1 MDEASKIKVFLVDD
15 SPVIRKWIRTEVES
29 NSQIEV
35 VGEAGS
41 GEEAVEQAGRLQ
53 PDLVLMDIGLP
64 GMNGLEATRRLR
76 AEWPAMKVVILT
88 IYADPEYAQQAR
100 RWGACGY
107 LLKTAANLELASVL
121 QAVQRGEE
129 VF

>member
-1 MDEASKIKVFLVDD
+1 MLVDD
-15 SPVIRKWIRTEVES
+15 SPAIRKWIRTEVES
-29 NSQIEV
+29 SAQMEV
-35 VGEAGS
+35 AGEASS
-41 GEEAVEQAGRLQ
+41 GEEALEQAGRLQ

-64 GMNGLEATRRLR
+64 GLNGLEATRRLR
-76 AEWPAMKVVILT
+76 AEWPSLKVVILT
-88 IYADPEYAQQAR
+88 IHSDPEYALQAR

-107 LLKTAANLELASVL
+107 LLKTAASLELASVL

>member
-1 MDEASKIKVFLVDD
+1 MDKSCRIKVLLVDD
-15 SPVIRKWIRTEVES
+15 SSTIRKWVRAEVES
-29 NSQIEV
+29 NSQLEV

-41 GEEAVEQAGRLQ
+41 GEEALEQARRLQ

-76 AEWPAMKVVILT
+76 AEWPALKVVILT
-88 IYADPEYAQQAR
+88 IHSDPEYALQAR

-107 LLKTAANLELASVL
+107 LLKTAASLELASAL